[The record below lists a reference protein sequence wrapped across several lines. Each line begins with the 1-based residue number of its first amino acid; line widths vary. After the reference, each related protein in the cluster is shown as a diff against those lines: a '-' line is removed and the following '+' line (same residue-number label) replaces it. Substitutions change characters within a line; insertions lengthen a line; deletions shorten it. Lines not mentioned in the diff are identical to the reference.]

1 MSKTIP
7 EAWHEQDIE
16 RTLQDEL
23 QDIFDHAI
31 KPEISMNLELAIALT
46 DEKRKRDKKLNAI
59 KTWWNAAKMAHD
71 ETEQRID
78 GILERFALSYFLE
91 TGSKTL
97 TLPNGY
103 RLSLRERPDKMEVV
117 DEKATITWAKEWRP
131 ELVTEKY
138 SVGTRALMEY
148 FKETGEIPPGVEFKP
163 GEGLSFSVKEGG
175 KE

>member
-1 MSKTIP
+1 MN
-7 EAWHEQDIE
+7 IE
-16 RTLQDEL
+16 IAKTLQAEL
-23 QDIFDHAI
+23 QDIFAHDI
-31 KPEISMNLELAIALT
+31 KPVVDMNLELAIALT
-46 DEKRKRDKKLNAI
+46 DEKRKRDKKLDAM
-59 KTWWNAAKMAHD
+59 KTWYETAKMAHGD
-71 ETEQRID
+71 TGRRID
-78 GILERFALSYFLE
+78 GILERFAMSYYLE